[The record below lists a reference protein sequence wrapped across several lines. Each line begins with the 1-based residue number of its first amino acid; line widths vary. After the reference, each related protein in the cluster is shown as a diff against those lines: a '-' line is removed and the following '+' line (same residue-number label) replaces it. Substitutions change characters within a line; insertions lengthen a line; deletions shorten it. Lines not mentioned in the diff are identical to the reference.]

1 VRAGE
6 AWWSGHDLAS
16 GAAQHWP
23 AGAVLALVCVF
34 LAIFLAGA
42 LLIGMVRPD
51 DRARRLAA
59 RIERYG
65 SRHVP
70 GRSERP
76 TARLANRL
84 VAPVLHMGSIEENL
98 ALRLDLA
105 GIRWDPAEWLLA
117 GAGASVVLVIV
128 VTTLLG
134 NVLIALVLGAL
145 AGWLGMK
152 FALNFLIQRRRAK
165 FADQLPDMLQFV
177 AGSLRSGFS
186 LGQGLDAAVREDTQP
201 VAGEFSR
208 ALQESRIGVDVE
220 DALDQVADR
229 MESADLRWTVIAIR
243 IQRETGGNLAEVLG
257 NTVET
262 MRERAMLK
270 RHVRALS
277 AEGRLSALILVSL
290 PIFIGG
296 WIFLTRRS
304 YLRPMYTSTVGI
316 ILLIIA
322 ALMIGGGALWMRK
335 LVKVEV

>member
-1 VRAGE
+1 VRPGAV
-6 AWWSGHDLAS
+6 WWPGHDLAS
-16 GAAQHWP
+16 EAAQRWP
-23 AGAVLALVCVF
+23 ASAILALGCVF
-34 LAIFLAGA
+34 LAMFLAGA

-51 DRARRLAA
+51 DRARKLAA

-65 SRHVP
+65 SRHMAS
-70 GRSERP
+70 RSERSS
-76 TARLANRL
+76 ARFANRL
-84 VAPVLHMGSIEENL
+84 MSPVLHIGGIEENL

-105 GIRWDPAEWLLA
+105 GIGRDPAEWVLA
-117 GAGASVVLVIV
+117 GCGASLVLVIV
-128 VTTLLG
+128 LTVLFG
-134 NVLIALVLGAL
+134 NVLIALALGAL

-152 FALNFLIQRRRAK
+152 SGLNFLIQRRRAK

-186 LGQGLDAAVREDTQP
+186 LGQGLDAAVRENTQP

-208 ALQESRIGVDVE
+208 ALAESRIGVDLE
-220 DALDQVADR
+220 DALDVVADR
-229 MESADLRWTVIAIR
+229 MESADLHWTVIAIR

-270 RHVRALS
+270 RHVRGLS
-277 AEGRLSALILVSL
+277 AEGRLSAIILVSL

-304 YLRPMYTSTVGI
+304 YLRPMYTSTLGI
-316 ILLIIA
+316 VMLTIA
-322 ALMIGGGALWMRK
+322 AVLVVGGALWMRK

>member
-1 VRAGE
+1 MRRGML
-6 AWWSGHDLAS
+6 WWLGHEVAS
-16 GAAQHWP
+16 GAGRGWP
-23 AGAVLALVCVF
+23 ASAILAIGCVF
-34 LAIFLAGA
+34 LAIFLIGA

-51 DRARRLAA
+51 DRARKLAA
-59 RIERYG
+59 RIERYR
-65 SRHVP
+65 SRHAAS
-70 GRSERP
+70 RSESSA
-76 TARLANRL
+76 ARFASRL
-84 VAPVLHMGSIEENL
+84 MSPVLRIGSIEENL

-105 GIRWDPAEWLLA
+105 GIKRDPAEWLLA
-117 GAGASVVLVIV
+117 GVGASLVLVIV
-128 VTTLLG
+128 LTVVFG

-152 FALNFLIQRRRAK
+152 AGLNLVIKRRRAK

-186 LGQGLDAAVREDTQP
+186 LGQAVDAAVREDTQP

-208 ALQESRIGVDVE
+208 ALAESRIGVDME

-257 NTVET
+257 NTVDT

-277 AEGRLSALILVSL
+277 AEGRLSAYILVSL

-316 ILLIIA
+316 IMLLIA
-322 ALMIGGGALWMRK
+322 ALMVGGGALWMRK

>member
-1 VRAGE
+1 MSEPAAGGWFTG
-6 AWWSGHDLAS
+6 ALAS
-16 GAAQHWP
+16 AAAP
-23 AGAVLALVCVF
+23 RLPVSLIAGVGCVF
-34 LAIFLAGA
+34 LALFLAGA

-51 DRARRLAA
+51 DRAKRLAD

-65 SRHVP
+65 SRHVAVRA
-70 GRSERP
+70 GRPLARIADRLVSPVLRSD
-76 TARLANRL
+76 TRARL
-84 VAPVLHMGSIEENL
+84 E
-98 ALRLDLA
+98 LRLDLA
-105 GIRWDPAEWLLA
+105 GIGWDPAEWVLA
-117 GAGASVVLVIV
+117 GAGVSVALLLVLTVLV
-128 VTTLLG
+128 G
-134 NVLIALVLGAL
+134 NVLIAVVVGGL

-152 FALNFLIQRRRAK
+152 FGLNFMVRRRQAK

-208 ALQESRIGVDVE
+208 ALQESRIGVDLE

-262 MRERAMLK
+262 MRERAHLR

-277 AEGRLSALILVSL
+277 AEGRLSAYILIALPILVGAFL
-290 PIFIGG
+290 
-296 WIFLTRRS
+296 FLTRDS
-304 YLRPMYTSTVGI
+304 YMHPLYTTPLGLAMLTVGVV
-316 ILLIIA
+316 LVA
-322 ALMIGGGALWMRK
+322 VGTVWMRNV
-335 LVKVEV
+335 VKVEV